1 MNDSPESIVSFEVVP
16 QGVVVYN
23 TASGAKM
30 NKVVTEHVIALDSN
44 GKLWVRLV
52 DGFGDEVLS
61 WNCLNSQHTTPKVQS
76 NIPARA
82 EILCWL
88 KGRATWGSDDYLGRV
103 ASVLEDALAHWSS

>member
-61 WNCLNSQHTTPKVQS
+61 WNCLNSQTPKVQS
-76 NIPARA
+76 NIPTRA

-88 KGRATWGSDDYLGRV
+88 DDQSWGSDDYLGRV
-103 ASVLEDALAHWSS
+103 ASILEEALAHWSS